1 MLEPFVETYVYSPYR
16 SAALSE
22 LGLAY
27 LNLGDKKKSLSYYD
41 MVVKTA
47 PQSSDAK
54 DALQGFGIFTS
65 PKEMPAVISI
75 MPGRAVPKGTL
86 RPCRAIRF
94 RSLPP
99 AGSIFRAS
107 LRRRPSRCAVI
118 SKVIPRD
125 IIRPM
130 RSIV

>member
-1 MLEPFVETYVYSPYR
+1 M
-16 SAALSE
+16 SE

-54 DALQGFGIFTS
+54 DALQG
-65 PKEMPAVISI
+65 
-75 MPGRAVPKGTL
+75 
-86 RPCRAIRF
+86 IRDIYVSEGDAGGYF
-94 RSLPP
+94 DYARKSGVEGDLTAMSRDSLSF
-99 AGSIFRAS
+99 AAARSIFRAS
-107 LRRRPSRCAVI
+107 LRRRPSRYAVT

-125 IIRPM
+125 IIRLM
-130 RSIV
+130 RSIA